1 LNSNSK
7 FKWNLKIREKRKS
20 KKRKR
25 IKELPGPTTF
35 NSAHFHILTP
45 AGPKPPPRARAISI
59 CRMGP
64 LASPHFQRSCLT
76 NGWPRLVGSSLSV
89 VTEPARSSPRGPCPP
104 RMGSSPGTSES
115 RNRRAPARLKDT
127 VSIAGTL
134 DSLSVP
140 WNANTPPPE

>member
-1 LNSNSK
+1 MELENK
-7 FKWNLKIREKRKS
+7 REKEI
-20 KKRKR
+20 KKK
-25 IKELPGPTTF
+25 KKNKGTPWADCLQFGPF
-35 NSAHFHILTP
+35 PHPHSRR
-45 AGPKPPPRARAISI
+45 PKTSPARAISI

-64 LASPHFQRSCLT
+64 LASPHFQRPCLT

-115 RNRRAPARLKDT
+115 RNRRAPARLKDI

-140 WNANTPPPE
+140 WNANTPPLE